1 MIIEETAL
9 HFISIL
15 GAGTLN
21 AHFGTKVVGDQTNR
35 ILPLTLLAVPENI
48 LPGFLACW
56 NSACRMFA
64 MLFSQPVFLF
74 GFLPVLLLLYFLC
87 PNKIR
92 NVLLLIASLWFYA
105 WGEPSLVLLMLFS
118 TVMNYGFGRWVDGC
132 RERPAAKW
140 VVVLAVTLNLGI
152 LVYFKYAGFLIDSVN
167 ALLAFTGITP
177 LDSPNVTLPIGI
189 SFYTFQAMSYV
200 IDVYR
205 GQAQAERNPINV
217 ALYIALFPQL
227 IAGPIVRYTD
237 VAAQIKKR
245 AIDSDGFAYGIQRF
259 IVGLGKKMLIAN
271 SAASVADA
279 IFDIPD
285 SHLSFAVA
293 WLGIICYTVQI
304 YFDFSGYSDMAIGLG
319 RMFGFRFLEN
329 FNYPYIAQSISG
341 FWRRWHISLSSWY
354 RDYLYIPLGGNRCPA
369 WRVSLNLMIVFVLCG
384 LWHGAS
390 WNFAAWGIYHGAF
403 LMLERRGFGRFVESL
418 WRPFRHLYTLLVVM
432 GGWVLFRTLTLTHS
446 AAYLK
451 ALTGFGAAA
460 NAKYPVSLY
469 FDRGLSLVLAAALIG
484 SLPWI
489 PWIAR
494 QLESLQQ
501 ENQNSLPRLS
511 ICFAGAALRF
521 GCLALLFL
529 ASASV
534 MSAGTHNPF
543 IYFRF

>member
-1 MIIEETAL
+1 
-9 HFISIL
+9 
-15 GAGTLN
+15 
-21 AHFGTKVVGDQTNR
+21 
-35 ILPLTLLAVPENI
+35 
-48 LPGFLACW
+48 
-56 NSACRMFA
+56 

-74 GFLPVLLLLYFLC
+74 GFLPLLLLLYFLC

-92 NVLLLIASLWFYA
+92 NVLLLMASLWFYA
-105 WGEPSLVLLMLFS
+105 WGEPSLVFLMLLS
-118 TVMNYGFGRWVDGC
+118 TAMNYGFGRWVDTC
-132 RERPAAKW
+132 RDRATAKW

-152 LVYFKYAGFLIDSVN
+152 LVYFKYAGFLIETLNS
-167 ALLAFTGITP
+167 LLAVLGTP
-177 LDSPNVTLPIGI
+177 ALNSPDVTLPIGI

-205 GQAQAERNPINV
+205 GQANAERNPINV

-237 VAAQIKKR
+237 VATQIQKR
-245 AIDSDGFAYGIQRF
+245 SIDSDGFAYGIQRF
-259 IVGLGKKMLIAN
+259 VVGLGKKMLIAN

-285 SHLSFAVA
+285 SQLSFLVA

-329 FNYPYIAQSISG
+329 FNYPYVAQSITE
-341 FWRRWHISLSSWY
+341 FWRRWHISLSTWY
-354 RDYLYIPLGGNRCPA
+354 RDYLYIPLGGNRCAA

-390 WNFAAWGIYHGAF
+390 WNFALWGIYHGAF
-403 LMLERRGFGRFVESL
+403 LMLERRGLGRLIEAL
-418 WRPFRHLYTLLVVM
+418 WKPLRHTYTLLVVM

-446 AAYLK
+446 AAYFK
-451 ALTGFGAAA
+451 ALAGLGASA
-460 NAKYPVSLY
+460 NAKYPLSMY
-469 FDRGLSLVLAAALIG
+469 FDRGLALVLAAAVIG

-489 PWIAR
+489 PWITG
-494 QLESLQQ
+494 QLEAFQQ
-501 ENQNSLPRLS
+501 RQGSPLAHTFVHFAGSTLRLS
-511 ICFAGAALRF
+511 
-521 GCLALLFL
+521 CLALLFL
-529 ASASV
+529 ASAAV